1 MESLVYIKRQFLNGD
16 LKKSTDKIKRCGENI
31 RKNYIKVASELA
43 NVDKMESYL
52 DDGFE
57 STIDYAGQ
65 IFGISKTTAYVLINI
80 GRDWVNENGERTVL
94 TEDGADYSVSQIGV
108 LQTVG
113 VYVARELHNKGLIS
127 PDMSVRSIR
136 AVIKGVKTD
145 TDTET
150 KTETETETDEDEDTN
165 NTERVESLGEITF
178 YADGDTAIK
187 GNFPEWFLIELDSLY
202 KKVLDE
208 INS

>member
-57 STIDYAGQ
+57 SAIDYAGQ

-80 GRDWVNENGERTVL
+80 GRDWVNETGERTVL
-94 TEDGADYSVSQIGV
+94 TNEGADYSVSQIGV
-108 LQTVG
+108 LQSVG
-113 VYVARELHNKGLIS
+113 VETAQELHNNGDIS
-127 PDMSVRSIR
+127 PDMSVRTIK
-136 AVIKGVKTD
+136 AVIKGLKDTTD

-150 KTETETETDEDEDTN
+150 DTDGDGETDST
-165 NTERVESLGEITF
+165 TERVESLGEITF